1 MHAGARRSALCMGA
15 FLLAATAPFAAA
27 AQDFYRGKTVD
38 LIVSTGVGG
47 GHDTNARLVARHW
60 TKHIPGAPNIV
71 VKNMPGAGHLRAA
84 NFLARQA
91 PKDGTAIATLVPA
104 FLLAQVLEASKNI
117 QFDAAAFRW
126 IGASAANNST
136 FYVWH
141 TSPVRTMADTLR
153 HEVLMGA
160 TGAGS
165 YTMIYPTLMNYVA
178 GTKFKVVAGY
188 GTTAEVNLALER
200 GEVQGRAGNN
210 LNSLKVES
218 GDWLRDGKIR
228 LIAQVGLERDPEFP
242 DIPLMME
249 FGKTDED
256 RSLLRLFSADIA
268 VGRPFLTAPGTPDE
282 RLALLRRSF
291 EATMK
296 DPSFLKEAHEGG
308 VDVSPVPGERLQT
321 IVSEIVN
328 TPPEVARRAREA
340 MHMGGGGSAAR

>member
-1 MHAGARRSALCMGA
+1 MHAGGWRVALRTGA
-15 FLLAATAPFAAA
+15 FILAAAAPFAAA

-60 TKHIPGAPNIV
+60 TRHIPGAPNMV

-91 PKDGTAIATLVPA
+91 PKDGTVIGTLVPA

-117 QFDAAAFRW
+117 QFDAAAFHW
-126 IGASAANNST
+126 IGSSASNNST

-141 TSPVRTMADTLR
+141 TSPVRRMEDAMR

-178 GTKFKVVAGY
+178 GTRFKVGAGY
-188 GTTAEVNLALER
+188 NSTAEVNLALER

-210 LNSLKVES
+210 FNSLKVEN

-242 DIPLMME
+242 DLPLMME

-256 RSLLRLFSADIA
+256 RALLRLFSADIA
-268 VGRPFLTAPGTPDE
+268 VGRPFLTAPGTPEE
-282 RLALLRRSF
+282 RVALLRRSF

-296 DPSFLKEAHEGG
+296 DPAFLKEAREAG
-308 VDVSPVPGERLQT
+308 VDVSPASGEKIAAL
-321 IVSEIVN
+321 VSEIVN
-328 TPPEVARRAREA
+328 TPPEIARRAREA
-340 MHMGGGGSAAR
+340 MHLGGGGSAAR